1 MSPTPLDAAA
11 APGGPDA
18 LDGLALP
25 RGARDLLPTAARRR
39 ARLTQALLA
48 SLDRW
53 GYDPVV
59 TPAIEYFSVFGRWLT
74 ERDRQRCVRFIE
86 AGTGELVTLRSDIT
100 PQIARLSALQLGERL
115 AAGEALRLCYAAEV
129 VRLGADTSGQVQHPQ
144 VGAELL
150 GDDGPEAD
158 AELILACGEAL
169 RAAGLP
175 HPTLEL
181 ADVGI
186 ARGVFD
192 RLPAGCDTEALHDLL
207 ARKDSDGV
215 AHFAAA
221 LPIRPEARDGLRLL
235 CELFGGAD
243 VLKKVPT
250 DVRAAWPWLDHALR
264 RLETVVELCERV
276 DADLVARLVIDLGE
290 VRGHDYYTGLR
301 LRAWA
306 PGVAA
311 PLVRGG
317 RYRGGAGFAVE
328 LEALEAA
335 IDHAGVATEPRRG
348 GVVVV
353 AEDASVRARAIA
365 LAWSLRQAGER
376 AWTQVGLGLEGAQR
390 ASGEA
395 GRLIHLAAG
404 GTVSSWLRGPDD
416 GWQSAEENEPK

>member
-1 MSPTPLDAAA
+1 MDLS
-11 APGGPDA
+11 
-18 LDGLALP
+18 LP

-59 TPAIEYFSVFGRWLT
+59 TPAVEYFAVFGRWLT

-100 PQIARLSALQLGERL
+100 PQIARLSALQFGDRL
-115 AAGEALRLCYAAEV
+115 ASGEALRLCYAAEV
-129 VRLGADTSGQVQHPQ
+129 VRLGEDTSGQVQHPQ

-169 RAAGLP
+169 RAAGLA

-186 ARGVFD
+186 ARGVFE
-192 RLPAGCDTEALHDLL
+192 RLPTGCDTETLHDLL

-215 AHFAAA
+215 AHFARA

-235 CELFGGAD
+235 CELFGGAE
-243 VLKKVPT
+243 VLTRVPP
-250 DVRAAWPWLDHALR
+250 DIRAAWPWLDHALR
-264 RLETVVELCERV
+264 RLETVVELCKRV
-276 DADLVARLVIDLGE
+276 DADLVARLIIDLGE

-306 PGVAA
+306 SGVAA
-311 PLVRGG
+311 PLVCGG

-328 LEALEAA
+328 LDALEAA
-335 IDHAGVATEPRRG
+335 IDHTGALPEPRRG

-353 AEDASVRARAIA
+353 AEDASVRAQATA
-365 LAWSLRQAGER
+365 LAWSLRQAGGR
-376 AWTQVGLGLEGAQR
+376 AWTQVGLGLEAAKE
-390 ASGEA
+390 ASGAAE
-395 GRLIHLAAG
+395 RMIHLGTG
-404 GTVSSWLRGPDD
+404 GAVSSWLRGPGE
-416 GWQSAEENEPK
+416 GWQSAEESEPK